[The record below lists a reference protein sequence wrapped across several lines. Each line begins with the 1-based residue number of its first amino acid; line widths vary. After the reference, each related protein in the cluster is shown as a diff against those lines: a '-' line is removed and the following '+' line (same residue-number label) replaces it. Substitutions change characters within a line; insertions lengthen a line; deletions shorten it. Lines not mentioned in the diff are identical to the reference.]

1 LRKSAVQFHFNRRFH
16 VAWPGVWYKCPS
28 TLFQTCAAPCFAAA
42 WAVGA
47 GEKTSDQQLSVVM
60 SMLCDASGRDLFYC
74 AHAYKDKCAKYTPHV
89 YGLQSA
95 AHENQENADQQY
107 WQFTVRQ
114 LSGAI
119 ATLNWRGSLRVS
131 DIISSLAPSLAVQVY
146 HGSRLL
152 FNGEN
157 ISASVL
163 SASCCCLEIREWV
176 GGGGGGCSRIQPVG
190 GDSVLGNAEVS
201 GNAHES
207 NRTTAQHLRAT
218 SAAAGEPAS
227 QLGCIIDEQK
237 IELENLRREKKE
249 ELAASSKEISSLR
262 LRVAALE
269 NQLDKSQVD
278 AETSSEARLG
288 TRDVTDLP
296 SSFDLKR
303 IIRNATV
310 VSLPQQ
316 KKRNRS

>member
-1 LRKSAVQFHFNRRFH
+1 
-16 VAWPGVWYKCPS
+16 
-28 TLFQTCAAPCFAAA
+28 
-42 WAVGA
+42 
-47 GEKTSDQQLSVVM
+47 
-60 SMLCDASGRDLFYC
+60 MLCDSSGRDLFYS
-74 AHAYKDKCAKYTPHV
+74 AHAYKDKCAEYTPHV

-95 AHENQENADQQY
+95 AHENQEYADQQY

-119 ATLNWRGSLRVS
+119 ATLNWRGSLLVS
-131 DIISSLAPSLAVQVY
+131 DIISSLAPRLAVQVY

-152 FNGEN
+152 FNDES

-163 SASCCCLEIREWV
+163 YASCCCLEIREWL

-190 GDSVLGNAEVS
+190 GNSVLGNAGVS
-201 GNAHES
+201 ESAHEL

-218 SAAAGEPAS
+218 STTAGEPAS
-227 QLGCIIDEQK
+227 QLICIIDEHK

-249 ELAASSKEISSLR
+249 EAAARAKEISSLR

-269 NQLDKSQVD
+269 NQLDKNKAD
-278 AETSSEARLG
+278 AETSSEDRL
-288 TRDVTDLP
+288 VTGLP
-296 SSFDLKR
+296 SSFDLKC
-303 IIRNATV
+303 IIRNAAV